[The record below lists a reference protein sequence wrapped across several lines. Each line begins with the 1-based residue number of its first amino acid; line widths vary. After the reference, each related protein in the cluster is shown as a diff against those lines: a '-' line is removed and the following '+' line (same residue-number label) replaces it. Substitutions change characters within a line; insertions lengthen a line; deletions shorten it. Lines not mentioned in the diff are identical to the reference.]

1 MKTLH
6 ISSDKRV
13 KQIHLIFFVDG
24 EQDALEKRKK
34 NLFFFN
40 SLIIDDISLQ
50 HVI

>member
-6 ISSDKRV
+6 IISDKRV
-13 KQIHLIFFVDG
+13 KQIPLIFFADG

-34 NLFFFN
+34 KPFFN